1 MDEVQKAPEIVA
13 QLVGRCLTHV
23 ENRTGMRLDFKIE
36 TLSILDYFLRDVLTE
51 EGGGALPAIG
61 DHRRV
66 DVMHLLAPTVG
77 AYFGEVI
84 RHTFPARWRI
94 ENDEPKS
101 WLMEFDHVPLRFNPV
116 GAVAEALMEQPIRGW
131 GCELAT
137 SRDETDALLERLEAA
152 PPVPEDEF
160 FSLTTRLEVLQISV
174 DWLRAHLNAKSS
186 PPPFYSTEDYDTL
199 FEG

>member
-1 MDEVQKAPEIVA
+1 MVT

-23 ENRTGMRLDFKIE
+23 ENRTGIRLDFKIE

-51 EGGGALPAIG
+51 EGGGVLPPIG

-66 DVMHLLAPTVG
+66 EVVHLIAPGVG

-84 RHTFPARWRI
+84 RQTFPARWRI
-94 ENDEPKS
+94 ETNDPKN
-101 WLMEFDHVPLRFNPV
+101 WTIEFHHVPLRFNPV
-116 GAVAEALMEQPIRGW
+116 GTVAEALIEQPIRDW

-137 SRDETDALLERLEAA
+137 TRDETEALTERLEAA

-160 FSLTTRLEVLQISV
+160 FSLTTRLEVLQISM
-174 DWLRAHLNAKSS
+174 DWLRAHLSTRSTA